1 MEINGTPGG
10 YKGILSHMT
19 RIFLFVFVV
28 DFFSGFFHLCL
39 PSRPDDVFVFAGPM
53 EHCAMIPVG
62 ISDPRIFPDNWMTAS
77 SQAKNRCRPANGR
90 LNGMRGDGWCTVVEN
105 SATDWLQV
113 DMGTRIQVCAVATQG
128 DVNGN
133 EWTTVFK
140 LSYSS
145 DEKNWTTYKDVN
157 GTDMVTTFSTFQF
170 NEGEM
175 L

>member
-1 MEINGTPGG
+1 
-10 YKGILSHMT
+10 
-19 RIFLFVFVV
+19 
-28 DFFSGFFHLCL
+28 
-39 PSRPDDVFVFAGPM
+39 M

-62 ISDPRIFPDNWMTAS
+62 ISDPHIFPDSWMTAS
-77 SQAKNRCRPANGR
+77 SQAKSRCRPANGR
-90 LNGMRGDGWCTVVEN
+90 LNGMRGDGWCTGVKN

-170 NEGEM
+170 NEGEI

>member
-1 MEINGTPGG
+1 M
-10 YKGILSHMT
+10 
-19 RIFLFVFVV
+19 
-28 DFFSGFFHLCL
+28 
-39 PSRPDDVFVFAGPM
+39 FAGPV

-62 ISDPRIFPDNWMTAS
+62 VSDPRIIPDNWMTAS
-77 SQAKNRCRPANGR
+77 SQDKNRCRPANGR
-90 LNGMRGDGWCTVVEN
+90 LNGIRGDGWCTVVKD
-105 SATDWLQV
+105 STTDWLQV

-128 DVNGN
+128 DVDGY

-157 GTDMVTTFSTFQF
+157 GTDMVRAFSTFQF
-170 NEGEM
+170 SKGEM